1 MAIEQTNYD
10 PLTPVAERQRLLTG
24 RDSFALWFSLG
35 VGLLVLQAGSF
46 LVPALSLG
54 QALAAIAC
62 GSLIGAL
69 LLSITGVMGSDTG
82 LATMA
87 AVRPALGVR
96 GSALPTVLN
105 VVQLIGWGA
114 FEILVM
120 GDAASQLA
128 KNAFGF
134 EAPLIWTALFGAL
147 ATALAVI
154 GPLSFVRRF
163 LRDWGLWL
171 VLAASSWLTYALLAS
186 HDLSELFARPGAGGM
201 GFGAAVDLAAA
212 MPLSWLPL
220 IADYS
225 RFSRSP
231 GATFRG
237 SALGYFIA
245 NIWFLGLGATYALAS
260 GGEASIAVTLAS
272 AGAGLALLLVL
283 LDETDNAFADIHSA
297 AISTGT
303 LARVSTRGLALGFG
317 ALCTVLAMVTPLGQY
332 QDFLLLIGSVF
343 APLFGIVL
351 TDHFVLRRR
360 RIAAEQIDR
369 KDGAYWYTAGWRLSG
384 LAAWVVGVG
393 VYHAVSR
400 GLPDIGA
407 TLPAFFAAAAIFMA
421 LNAKALNSAPA

>member
-1 MAIEQTNYD
+1 MAPEQTNYD
-10 PLTPVAERQRLLTG
+10 PLTAVPAERRALTG
-24 RDSFALWFSLG
+24 RDTFALWFSLG
-35 VGLLVLQAGSF
+35 IGLLVLQAGSF

-54 QALAAIAC
+54 QALVAIAC
-62 GSLIGAL
+62 GSAIGAL
-69 LLSITGVMGSDTG
+69 LLAATGVMGTDAG

-87 AVRPALGVR
+87 ATRPALGVR
-96 GSALPTVLN
+96 GSAIPTVLN
-105 VVQLIGWGA
+105 VVQLVGWGA

-120 GDAASQLA
+120 GEAASQLA

-134 EAPLIWTALFGAL
+134 EAPLLWTALFGAL
-147 ATALAVI
+147 ATALAVV

-171 VLAASSWLTYALLAS
+171 VLAASAWLTYALLAS
-186 HDLSELFARPGAGGM
+186 HNLGELFARPGAGGM
-201 GFGAAVDLAAA
+201 GFGAAVDLAAT

-225 RFSRSP
+225 RFGRSA

-237 SALGYFIA
+237 SALGYFVA
-245 NIWFLGLGATYALAS
+245 NVWFLGLGAAWALAS
-260 GGEASIAVTLAS
+260 GGEASIAVTLAT

-303 LARVSTRGLALGFG
+303 LARVPTRSLALGFG
-317 ALCTVLAMVTPLGQY
+317 ALCTMLALVTPLGQY

-351 TDHFVLRRR
+351 ADHFVIRRR
-360 RIAAEQIDR
+360 RVVAQEIDV
-369 KDGAYWYTAGWRLSG
+369 KGGAYWFTAGWRLSG
-384 LAAWVVGVG
+384 VAAWLVGVG
-393 VYHAVSR
+393 VYHAMSR
-400 GLPDIGA
+400 GLPEIGA
-407 TLPAFFAAAAIFMA
+407 TLPSFVAAAAVFML
-421 LNAKALNSAPA
+421 LNARRGAKAE